1 MCSPLN
7 LNRFW
12 RSGIILVALTLA
24 SSERLLA
31 EDKNVQVVDGAGRI
45 LQVPDKI
52 KRVYATSPVAI
63 VMLYSLAPE
72 RMVGWNYKLGQAERH
87 FILPAVRD
95 LPALGGWF
103 GENGK
108 GNRETLLAS
117 RPDVI
122 LSIGY
127 NDKTSIDFADR
138 LQQQVGIPVFV
149 ASGRMADTA
158 ETYELLGKLL
168 GVSDRARLL
177 ADYCRSSLAEAKA
190 LAKAVP
196 ANERP
201 RIYYAEGL
209 RGLQTDTKGSMHTEP
224 LDFLGI
230 ENVAQGPETSGFG
243 RVSVSLDQVIAWKP
257 DVVLACPE
265 KVKPDGSWLPEWFSE
280 PTWKAVPAVS
290 RGRVY
295 LIPGAPFNWF
305 DRPPSA
311 ARMLGVKWLL
321 WVLYP
326 GRVKYDMVDEVRQFY
341 RLFYWYEMDEAE
353 ARQIL
358 DASRPVFFSKEPK

>member
-1 MCSPLN
+1 M
-7 LNRFW
+7 
-12 RSGIILVALTLA
+12 RSSSQLTDSLRVSFLFIAFFFALTLG
-24 SSERLLA
+24 RA
-31 EDKNVQVVDGAGRI
+31 EDANISVVDGAGRT
-45 LQVPDKI
+45 LLVPAKI
-52 KRVYATSPVAI
+52 GRVYATSPVAI
-63 VMLYSLAPE
+63 VMIYSLTPE
-72 RMVGWNYKLGQAERH
+72 RMVGRNYKLGQAERR

-117 RPDVI
+117 KPDVI

-158 ETYELLGKLL
+158 ATYELLGTLL
-168 GVSDRARLL
+168 GVPERAKQL
-177 ADYCRSSLAEAKA
+177 ADYCRNALKEAKA
-190 LAKAVP
+190 LADSVP
-196 ANERP
+196 PAERP
-201 RIYYAEGL
+201 RVYYAEGL
-209 RGLQTDTKGSMHTEP
+209 RGVQTDTKGSMHTEP
-224 LDFLGI
+224 LDFLGV
-230 ENVAQGPETSGFG
+230 ENVAQGEATSGFG
-243 RVSVSLDQVIAWKP
+243 RSEVSLDRVITWKP
-257 DVVLACPE
+257 DVILACPE
-265 KVKPDGSWLPEWFSE
+265 KVRPDGSWMPEWLRD
-280 PTWKAVPAVS
+280 PTWRAVPAVAN
-290 RGRVY
+290 GRVY

-326 GRVKYDMVDEVRQFY
+326 DRVKFDMLAETREFY
-341 RLFYWYEMDEAE
+341 RLFYHYDLSEAE
-353 ARQIL
+353 ARAIL
-358 DASRPVFFSKEPK
+358 DASRSIPAVAGP